1 MPIYDFKCLDCG
13 EQFEALVL
21 KSEPACPACE
31 GHKLEQ
37 LISMFSVDSAS
48 IRQNNINSARKA
60 NSKMA
65 RDKAIA
71 DQEAIMHHDD

>member
-1 MPIYDFKCLDCG
+1 MPLYDFKCLDCG

-21 KSEPACPACE
+21 KAAPFCPACQ
-31 GHKLEQ
+31 GARLEQ

-48 IRQNNINSARKA
+48 TRQTNITRARRA
-60 NSKMA
+60 NVKVQ

-71 DQEAIMHHDD
+71 DAEAIRHHDD